1 MNKLY
6 ILLIIIIILLIAYNC
21 LIINEGFTISE
32 NEKTKF
38 INKKNLNK
46 PNTIYNIKILEDN
59 ISETELNTYMK
70 TDKWSWNKETTNRY
84 ETAFLKNPFTRTIS
98 KQGINDAAKIYPQY
112 AINYI
117 LDQQIEADNKRQ
129 HYEDVKKSYQEELY
143 PKGIG
148 IFGFNSG
155 LL

>member
-1 MNKLY
+1 MNKIY

-21 LIINEGFTISE
+21 CIIKEGFTISE

-38 INKKNLNK
+38 INKKNLNT

-59 ISETELNTYMK
+59 ISETELNTYMI
-70 TDKWSWNKETTNRY
+70 TDKWLWNKETTNRY
-84 ETAFLKNPFTRTIS
+84 ETAFLKNPFTRTVK
-98 KQGINDAAKIYPQY
+98 KQGINNAKKIYPQY

-117 LDQQIEADNKRQ
+117 LDQQIEADNKRKQ
-129 HYEDVKKSYQEELY
+129 YEDAKKVYQQELY
-143 PKGIG
+143 PTGIG

-155 LL
+155 LF